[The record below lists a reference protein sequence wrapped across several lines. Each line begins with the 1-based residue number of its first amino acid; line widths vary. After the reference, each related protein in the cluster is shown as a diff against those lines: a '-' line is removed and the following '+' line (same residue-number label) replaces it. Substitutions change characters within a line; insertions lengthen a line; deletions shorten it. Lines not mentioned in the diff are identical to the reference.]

1 MQFDIIIIGGS
12 YAGLAA
18 GLQLARARRRILVV
32 DGGVRR
38 NRFASASHGFF
49 GHDGVPPADLAAL
62 GRAQLIAYP
71 TVEWH
76 EGEARA
82 VEPVEGGYAVCLGD
96 TSARASRIILA
107 TGIRDVL
114 PSIAG
119 LEERWGRHVFH
130 CPYCHGF
137 ELNEGPVGV
146 IASSPMAVHQAMML
160 PDWGPTTLFTNG
172 VCAPEGDELA
182 ALERRG
188 VAPEHTPVAR
198 LEGEGASLVLADGR
212 KVSLAGVFVQPGME
226 MASGIAHQMG
236 LVFEDGPLGPFVK
249 TDAMKQTSR
258 PGVFACGDMARPAGS
273 VGFAVADGTMAGLA
287 VHRSLIFGL

>member
-1 MQFDIIIIGGS
+1 MRFDVAIIGGS
-12 YAGLAA
+12 YAGLSA
-18 GLQLARARRRILVV
+18 GLQLARARRRVLVI
-32 DGGVRR
+32 DAGRRR

-49 GHDGVPPADLAAL
+49 GHDGVPPETLAAL
-62 GRAQLIAYP
+62 GRDQLLAYP

-82 VEPVEGGYAVCLGD
+82 VEPVDDGYAVCLGD
-96 TSARASRIILA
+96 TSARATRIILA
-107 TGIRDVL
+107 TGIRDGL
-114 PSIAG
+114 PAIPG

-137 ELNEGPVGV
+137 ELDQGPVGV

-172 VCAPEGDELA
+172 VHAPEGDELA

-188 VAPEHTPVAR
+188 VALEHTPVAR
-198 LEGEGASLVLADGR
+198 LEGEGVELVLADGR
-212 KVSLAGVFVQPGME
+212 RISLAGVFVQPRME
-226 MASGIAHQMG
+226 MASGLAHQMG
-236 LVFEDGPLGPFVK
+236 LAFEEGPLGAFVQ

>member
-1 MQFDIIIIGGS
+1 MQFDVIIIGGS

-32 DGGVRR
+32 DAGVRR

-49 GHDGVPPADLAAL
+49 GHDGVPPAELAAL
-62 GRAQLIAYP
+62 GRDQLLAYP

-76 EGEARA
+76 EGEALA
-82 VEPVEGGYAVCLGD
+82 VEPVEAGYAVCLDD
-96 TSARASRIILA
+96 TSARASRLILA

-114 PSIAG
+114 PDIPG

-137 ELNEGPVGV
+137 ELNGGPVGV
-146 IASSPMAVHQAMML
+146 IASSPMAAHQAMML
-160 PDWGPTTLFTNG
+160 PDWGPTTLFSDG
-172 VCAPEGDELA
+172 LFRPGAEELEG
-182 ALERRG
+182 LERRG
-188 VAPEHTPVAR
+188 VRVEHVPVAR
-198 LEGEGASLVLADGR
+198 LEGEGANLLLADDR
-212 KVSLAGVFVQPGME
+212 TVSLAGVFVQPGME
-226 MASGIAHQMG
+226 MASGIAHQMD
-236 LVFEDGPLGPFVK
+236 LAFVDGPLGAFVK

-273 VGFAVADGTMAGLA
+273 VSFAVAEGMMAGLA
-287 VHRSLIFGL
+287 AHRSLIFGL

>member
-1 MQFDIIIIGGS
+1 MQYDVIIIGGS

-18 GLQLARARRRILVV
+18 GLQLARARRRVLVV
-32 DGGVRR
+32 DLGVRR

-49 GHDGVPPADLAAL
+49 GHDGLPPADLAAL
-62 GRAQLIAYP
+62 GREQLLAYP

-76 EGEARA
+76 EGEARQ

-107 TGIRDVL
+107 TGIRDIL
-114 PSIAG
+114 PAIAG
-119 LEERWGRHVFH
+119 LEARWGRHVFH

-137 ELNEGPVGV
+137 ELDEGPVGV

-172 VCAPEGDELA
+172 VYVPEGEELA

-188 VAPEHTPVAR
+188 VVLEHAHVTG
-198 LEGEGASLVLADGR
+198 LEGEGVDVVLADGR
-212 KVSLAGVFVQPGME
+212 RISMAGAFVQPRME

-236 LVFEDGPLGPFVK
+236 LAFEEGPLGAFVQ
-249 TDAMKQTSR
+249 TSEMKQTSR
-258 PGVFACGDMARPAGS
+258 PGVFACGDMARAAGS
-273 VGFAVADGTMAGLA
+273 VSFAVADGTMAGLA
-287 VHRSLIFGL
+287 AHRSLIFGL

>member
-1 MQFDIIIIGGS
+1 MQYDVIIIGGS

-18 GLQLARARRRILVV
+18 GLQLARARRRVLVV
-32 DGGVRR
+32 DAGVRR

-62 GRAQLIAYP
+62 GREQILAYP

-76 EGEARA
+76 EGEARQ

-107 TGIRDVL
+107 TGIRDIL
-114 PSIAG
+114 PAIAG
-119 LEERWGRHVFH
+119 LEARWGRHVFH

-137 ELNEGPVGV
+137 ELDEGPVGV

-172 VCAPEGDELA
+172 VYVPEGEELA

-188 VAPEHTPVAR
+188 VVLEHAHVTG
-198 LEGEGASLVLADGR
+198 LEGEGVDVVLADGR
-212 KVSLAGVFVQPGME
+212 RISMAGAFVQPRME

-236 LVFEDGPLGPFVK
+236 LAFEEGPLGAFVQ
-249 TDAMKQTSR
+249 TSEMKQTSR
-258 PGVFACGDMARPAGS
+258 PGVFACGDMARAAGS
-273 VGFAVADGTMAGLA
+273 VSFAVADGTMAGLA
-287 VHRSLIFGL
+287 AHRSLIFGL

>member
-1 MQFDIIIIGGS
+1 MQYDVIIIGGS

-18 GLQLARARRRILVV
+18 GLQLARARRRVLVV
-32 DGGVRR
+32 DTGVRR

-62 GRAQLIAYP
+62 GREQLLAYP

-76 EGEARA
+76 EGEARR

-114 PSIAG
+114 PDIPG

-130 CPYCHGF
+130 CPYCHGY
-137 ELNEGPVGV
+137 ELGGGPVGV
-146 IASSPMAVHQAMML
+146 LASSAMAVHQAMML
-160 PDWGPTTLFTNG
+160 PDWGPTTLFSDG
-172 VCAPEGDELA
+172 LFRPGAEELA
-182 ALERRG
+182 GLERRG
-188 VAPEHTPVAR
+188 VKLEHVPVAR
-198 LEGEGASLVLADGR
+198 IEGEGVNILLADDR
-212 KVSLAGVFVQPGME
+212 TVSLAGLFVQPRME
-226 MASGIAHQMG
+226 MTSGIAHQMG
-236 LVFEDGPLGPFVK
+236 LAFEEGPLGAFVQ

-287 VHRSLIFGL
+287 AHRSLIFGL

>member
-38 NRFASASHGFF
+38 NRFAAASHGFF
-49 GHDGVPPADLAAL
+49 GHDGVPPAELAAL
-62 GRAQLIAYP
+62 GREQLLAYP

-96 TSARASRIILA
+96 ISARASRIILA

-114 PSIAG
+114 PDIPG

-137 ELNEGPVGV
+137 ELGGGPLGV

-160 PDWGPTTLFTNG
+160 PDWGPTTLYLDG
-172 VCAPEGDELA
+172 VFMPGAEELA
-182 ALERRG
+182 GLERRG
-188 VAPEHTPVAR
+188 VTVENVPVAR
-198 LEGEGASLVLADGR
+198 LEGEGVNLLLADDR
-212 KVSLAGVFVQPGME
+212 TASLAGLFVQPRME

-236 LVFEDGPLGPFVK
+236 LAFEEGPLGAFVK
-249 TDAMKQTSR
+249 TDAM
-258 PGVFACGDMARPAGS
+258 
-273 VGFAVADGTMAGLA
+273 
-287 VHRSLIFGL
+287 

>member
-49 GHDGVPPADLAAL
+49 GHDGMPPAELAAL
-62 GRAQLIAYP
+62 GRAQLTAYP
-71 TVEWH
+71 SVEWH
-76 EGEARA
+76 EGEALA

-114 PSIAG
+114 PEIPG

-172 VCAPEGDELA
+172 VCSPEGDELA
-182 ALERRG
+182 ALNRRG
-188 VAPEHTPVAR
+188 VALEPVPVAR
-198 LEGEGASLVLADGR
+198 LEGEGANLVLADGR
-212 KVSLAGVFVQPGME
+212 HIALAGVFVQPGME
-226 MASGIAHQMG
+226 MATGLAHKMG
-236 LVFEDGPLGPFVK
+236 LAFEDGPLGPFVK
-249 TDAMKQTSR
+249 TDEMKQTSR
-258 PGVFACGDMARPAGS
+258 SGVFACGDMARPVGS